1 VPRQIGWKPRLV
13 HPSSATSA
21 SLSNLSILAELL
33 FWHILPQADD
43 QGRLTGNPR
52 YLKAI
57 TCPLRD
63 EITIQD
69 IPSLLNELERLP
81 TQLII
86 RYQNSDEE
94 LIQIYNWWVFQ
105 TMQWAYPSSYPAPA
119 QWVDHLRYKH
129 GGKVITENWPPSGE
143 PTPEATPKASPK
155 ATPKSSPEA
164 PPGELE
170 LNDPILSRLTQNY
183 ESEIGIVS
191 SAIGQELKDF
201 SQEFTERN
209 APLEWIDKAFTEAA
223 KNNKRSWAYVKAIL
237 NAWIETGKVTK
248 VKEGS
253 QIEERWKK
261 EQREALQQ
269 ENSPE

>member
-1 VPRQIGWKPRLV
+1 MPRQIGWKPRLI
-13 HPSSATSA
+13 HPSSATSV

-43 QGRLTGNPR
+43 QGRLIGNPR
-52 YLKAI
+52 SLKAI
-57 TCPLRD
+57 ACPLRD
-63 EITIQD
+63 EITIQN
-69 IPSLLNELERLP
+69 IPSLLNELEQHP
-81 TQLII
+81 FQLLIL
-86 RYQNSDEE
+86 YQSSDEE
-94 LIQIYNWWVFQ
+94 IIQVYNWWVFQ

-129 GGKVITENWPPSGE
+129 GGKVITENWPPSGK
-143 PTPEATPKASPK
+143 PIPKASPK
-155 ATPKSSPEA
+155 ASPEA
-164 PPGELE
+164 SPGELE
-170 LNDPILSRLTQNY
+170 PMKHQHGPILSRLIQNY

-237 NAWIETGKVTK
+237 SAWIETGKVTK

-253 QIEERWKK
+253 QIEGRWKEK
-261 EQREALQQ
+261 QQEALQQ